1 MEVFFLRGGE
11 GEKAFYFLELRESFF
26 IFLRKSCQ
34 RKKLTFFPP
43 FPPDLFSN
51 NQHQG
56 DCALR
61 AWVLVT
67 HVDPLRAYLF
77 DGGIFESNTKHLT
90 YWQAANEGVLG
101 KSGGGDKKAAS
112 GKEHTALGADNE
124 KPTPWALPRLRKFVG
139 DATGNPKTFDKLW
152 SDLRNITADMFLAGS
167 NAANCNLKHSG
178 WRCGEY
184 AYSPGDWELFG
195 IDFMFDADFKPWVLE
210 VRR

>member
-1 MEVFFLRGGE
+1 MFLNE
-11 GEKAFYFLELRESFF
+11 KSGEK
-26 IFLRKSCQ
+26 
-34 RKKLTFFPP
+34 KKKTQLHAPKKNSQ
-43 FPPDLFSN
+43 LFSPSP
-51 NQHQG
+51 G

-101 KSGGGDKKAAS
+101 KVGEKKKEGDKES
-112 GKEHTALGADNE
+112 HTALGADNE
-124 KPTPWALPRLRKFVG
+124 KPTPWALHRLRKFVG
-139 DATGNPKTFDKLW
+139 DATGTPKVFDKLW
-152 SDLRNITADMFLAGS
+152 TDLRNITADMFLAGF

-210 VRR
+210 VK